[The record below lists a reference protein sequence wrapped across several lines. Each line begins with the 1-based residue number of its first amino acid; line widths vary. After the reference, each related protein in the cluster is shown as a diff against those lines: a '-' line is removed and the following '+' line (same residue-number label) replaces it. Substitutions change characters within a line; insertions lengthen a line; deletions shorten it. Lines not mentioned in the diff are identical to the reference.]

1 MTQSDCPV
9 SLPDFSTRLT
19 LTSENIPTACSKMS
33 PAELSA
39 AKDKAL
45 RAQREDNELQMAQA
59 LSLGLTSADGL
70 RGNLPLMTKMGGY
83 RGAHPTLTNACSA
96 HQCN

>member
-1 MTQSDCPV
+1 
-9 SLPDFSTRLT
+9 
-19 LTSENIPTACSKMS
+19 MS

-39 AKDKAL
+39 AKEAAL

-59 LSLGLTSADGL
+59 LSLGLTSTDGL

-96 HQCN
+96 HQCNWATLFDYFTTYDRVNTYI

>member
-19 LTSENIPTACSKMS
+19 LTYENIPTACSKMS
-33 PAELSA
+33 PAERSA

-45 RAQREDNELQMAQA
+45 RAQRDEAHARLNNNKFK
-59 LSLGLTSADGL
+59 ADGCFRDVAEWVYGMSQRDIL
-70 RGNLPLMTKMGGY
+70 IYSDM
-83 RGAHPTLTNACSA
+83 SII
-96 HQCN
+96 